1 MGTRQAKK
9 MRKQTE
15 TYVVKLLSHM
25 RFIDRLTFAFTGS
38 FINALIR
45 SERAK
50 RKARKIEWEQIL
62 FWLDVIS
69 VALILWWL

>member
-1 MGTRQAKK
+1 MNTRQAKK

-25 RFIDRLTFAFTGS
+25 HFLDRLTFAFTGR

-45 SERAK
+45 CE
-50 RKARKIEWEQIL
+50 KARRKSRRLEWEQIL

-69 VALILWWL
+69 IAMILWWL